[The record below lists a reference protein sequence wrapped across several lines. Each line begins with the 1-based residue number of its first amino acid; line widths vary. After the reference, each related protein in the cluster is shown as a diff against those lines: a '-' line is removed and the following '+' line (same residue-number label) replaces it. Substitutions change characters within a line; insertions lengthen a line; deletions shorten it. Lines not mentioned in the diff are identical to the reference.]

1 MSEETP
7 PQILRRIWV
16 ACQELLAESEGKTI
30 TSYEVAKR
38 VELDH
43 PLAVEGL
50 RAMDYYLFMI
60 PHDASEG
67 REAYVEVQGLD
78 QEYEPQ

>member
-1 MSEETP
+1 MDEETP
-7 PQILRRIWV
+7 PQMLRRIWL

-43 PLAVEGL
+43 PLVVEGL
-50 RAMDYYLFMI
+50 WGMDYYLFMVQ
-60 PHDASEG
+60 HNASEG
-67 REAYVEVQGLD
+67 REAYVEVLGLD
-78 QEYEPQ
+78 QEYEVQ